1 MENIKEVVRNKL
13 CECDPLLERYGGA
26 QKERGF
32 WFHGTSAKNLPNIVK
47 KGLVYSK
54 RRHGFGSMTKQQ
66 RTSSVATF
74 DKSSY
79 TGVYFTTSY
88 KKAFVAAVSVNRK
101 GSNYGIVV
109 ASLQPRS
116 LLADEDD
123 FVGAFIAPIIPGGSL
138 DGVAFEYAHNKFTGL
153 PSYPSAKA
161 AWVADRVRALKSDA
175 TSDTVLK
182 KYQDI
187 IMDTG
192 YFVTLQREAVFLV
205 AEFIKSPG
213 VAKTIATSIVQLA
226 RGKEK
231 DVYQKLVAEKKY
243 AQAVKKLLP
252 TKKKAS
258 SDFRA
263 FIDQLTR
270 IGKDNARAWKHTSVP
285 DNPVSAR
292 SEKPIGYTGKN
303 KIVVVL
309 QAVPDLNAK
318 AYGEFLQSK
327 HYQVGTAYVFYKVLK
342 GVMTIAIAKAMRKTV
357 NQTVVI
363 LPKTFKTTSV
373 SVKGMKVY

>member
-1 MENIKEVVRNKL
+1 
-13 CECDPLLERYGGA
+13 
-26 QKERGF
+26 
-32 WFHGTSAKNLPNIVK
+32 
-47 KGLVYSK
+47 
-54 RRHGFGSMTKQQ
+54 
-66 RTSSVATF
+66 
-74 DKSSY
+74 
-79 TGVYFTTSY
+79 
-88 KKAFVAAVSVNRK
+88 VNRK